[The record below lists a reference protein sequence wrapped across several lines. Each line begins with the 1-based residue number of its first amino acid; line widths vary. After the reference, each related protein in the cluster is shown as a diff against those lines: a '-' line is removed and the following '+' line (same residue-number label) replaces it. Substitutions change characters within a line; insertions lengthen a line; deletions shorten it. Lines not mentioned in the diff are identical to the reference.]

1 MTSEE
6 QLGLGRSIVIR
17 PGLGSQ
23 LQLRSAGKH
32 LLPSA
37 FGDRKCRKPRNDY
50 VIARRHSRGLGVH
63 IIEGSPLS
71 SEVRFCSRGYI
82 RPIK

>member
-37 FGDRKCRKPRNDY
+37 LA
-50 VIARRHSRGLGVH
+50 I
-63 IIEGSPLS
+63 GSAGNPAK
-71 SEVRFCSRGYI
+71 I
-82 RPIK
+82 M